1 MAQQDTFVS
10 GVAGR
15 YASALFSLAQDERQT
30 EAVAQ
35 ALGKIDSLVVGSPD
49 LQLLVRSP
57 VFSEADQT
65 RAFDAILAHEKID
78 GLAANFV
85 RLIAR
90 KRRLFWL
97 RAMIADFNK
106 LHDQARGVTRAEVVT
121 ATPLSKDNLAAL
133 KEQLKAATGGREVNL
148 DTRVDPSIVGGLVVR
163 LGSRM
168 VDASLRTKLNAIRI
182 AMKEVG

>member
-1 MAQQDTFVS
+1 LAQEDTLVS

-15 YASALFSLAQDERQT
+15 YASALFSLAQDQRQT
-30 EAVAQ
+30 EGVAQ
-35 ALGKIDSLVVGSPD
+35 ALGKLDELISGSAD

-65 RAFDAILAHEKID
+65 KALDAILSREGID

-85 RLIAR
+85 RLVAQ
-90 KRRLFWL
+90 KRRLFWI
-97 RAMIADFNK
+97 REMIADYRK
-106 LHDQARGVTRAEVVT
+106 LFDEARGVTRAEVVS
-121 ATPLSKDNLAAL
+121 ATPLSAENIAAL
-133 KEQLKAATGGREVNL
+133 KDQLKTSSGGREVVL
-148 DTRVDPSIVGGLVVR
+148 DAKVDPSIVGGLIVR

-168 VDASLRTKLNAIRI
+168 VDASLRTKLNAIRL